1 LHITRI
7 AFWKDVASL
16 LRWPSQA
23 PHETEYYRDSTVGWV
38 TFGFVVVILLAID
51 HLAHRGAREKSRLP
65 LAKKGMM
72 RVI

>member
-7 AFWKDVASL
+7 AFWKDVGSFAL
-16 LRWPSQA
+16 PSQA

>member
-1 LHITRI
+1 
-7 AFWKDVASL
+7 
-16 LRWPSQA
+16 
-23 PHETEYYRDSTVGWV
+23 VGWV

>member
-1 LHITRI
+1 M
-7 AFWKDVASL
+7 K
-16 LRWPSQA
+16 Q
-23 PHETEYYRDSTVGWV
+23 STIEIPPWGWI